1 MSTYSA
7 VLFDLDGTLLD
18 TAPDLVHATN
28 ALLAREGRQAQPH
41 DALRAYVSTGA
52 RGLVTQA
59 FGTLDDHRT
68 RQLAEQLVETYRKR
82 LVVDSVLFDGMDTV
96 LGALDAAGMP
106 WGVVSNKMEALVR
119 PILAQFDWAASCGC
133 HIGGDTLPTRKPDP
147 APLLLG
153 AQQLNVAPAD
163 CLYVGDARNDVIA
176 AHAAGMACVAVSY
189 GYLPPGD
196 DANDWQADH
205 VIDRAD
211 ALLPILG
218 LEVAA

>member
-28 ALLAREGRQAQPH
+28 ALLAREGQAAKPYAQ
-41 DALRAYVSTGA
+41 LRAYVSTGA
-52 RGLVTQA
+52 RGLISQA
-59 FGTLDDHRT
+59 FSGLDDTRT
-68 RQLAEQLVETYRKR
+68 QQLADALVENYRQR
-82 LVVDSVLFDGMDTV
+82 LVVDSALFDGMDTV
-96 LGALDAAGMP
+96 LRTLDHAALP

-119 PILAQFDWAASCGC
+119 PILDQFDWSASCGC
-133 HIGGDTLPTRKPDP
+133 RIGGDTLPTRKPDP

-153 AQQLNVAPAD
+153 AEQLSTNPAD
-163 CLYVGDARNDVIA
+163 CLYVGDARNDVVA

-196 DANDWQADH
+196 DATNWQADY
-205 VIDRAD
+205 VIDSANQ
-211 ALLPILG
+211 LLPILG
-218 LEVAA
+218 LEAVQ